1 MTEFYV
7 PSTVLLSYVQKYSVE
22 DLKAFSLR
30 EAVEFYRAFLN
41 SSEEDIRS
49 SCYLHLND
57 LMTYKVL
64 RKKLRN
70 KILGR
75 DVKICFSLPKDV
87 KIPVITEEDLE
98 YYISVDVEALK
109 ELKLRKT
116 RIIDRILTSDILFR
130 LYYYLVQNY
139 PEFQNYVLEFNKLET
154 VISEAEY
161 SISDRISSIIKE
173 NRESDLYPQYFNFYH
188 PRILAGFK
196 ESCFP
201 LLSWSKI
208 LTWGIRYIIFTDR
221 HKELGLKSFKEKRI
235 EECKT
240 AFEKEVQDYIKRLE
254 AVATAVK
261 VLSTG
266 ALNEYE
272 AFIYSMLPLALLEI
286 GKLYNTATKIGLDFI
301 ELERTFN
308 RLASTGKIKLVNGY
322 FVKVE
327 G

>member
-7 PSTVLLSYVQKYSVE
+7 PSTILLSYVQKYSVE

-116 RIIDRILTSDILFR
+116 RIIDR
-130 LYYYLVQNY
+130 
-139 PEFQNYVLEFNKLET
+139 
-154 VISEAEY
+154 
-161 SISDRISSIIKE
+161 
-173 NRESDLYPQYFNFYH
+173 
-188 PRILAGFK
+188 
-196 ESCFP
+196 
-201 LLSWSKI
+201 
-208 LTWGIRYIIFTDR
+208 
-221 HKELGLKSFKEKRI
+221 
-235 EECKT
+235 
-240 AFEKEVQDYIKRLE
+240 
-254 AVATAVK
+254 
-261 VLSTG
+261 
-266 ALNEYE
+266 
-272 AFIYSMLPLALLEI
+272 
-286 GKLYNTATKIGLDFI
+286 
-301 ELERTFN
+301 
-308 RLASTGKIKLVNGY
+308 
-322 FVKVE
+322 
-327 G
+327 